1 MRSEG
6 RRSVRSTL
14 VAPRPAGGTV
24 LVGEPLETASVA
36 VVVVHGR
43 DQDPQWMLE
52 NLVRPLD
59 LPHVAFILPAA
70 QEGSWYPNRF
80 FDPAEDNEPWVSEAI
95 AVFEGAVALA
105 GDAGI
110 PVEHVVLA
118 GFSQGACLVAEMLAR
133 HPRHYAGVAILTG
146 GFFGTPDELD
156 VPPASLDGL
165 RVLITGHV
173 DDSWVP
179 VPCVEHAAE
188 LLRAVNADVDLVI
201 HDDPQHRINDD
212 EVAAVRRLLL
222 SVGARAGSEGKR

>member
-1 MRSEG
+1 MGLSP
-6 RRSVRSTL
+6 
-14 VAPRPAGGTV
+14 ANPRPAAGTV
-24 LVGEPLETASVA
+24 LVGEPLETASIA

-43 DQDPQWMLE
+43 DQDPHWMLD

-80 FDPAEDNEPWVSEAI
+80 FDPAEDNEPWVSDAI
-95 AVFEGAVALA
+95 NVFEGAIALA

-110 PVEHVVLA
+110 PVECVVLA

-133 HPRHYAGVAILTG
+133 DPRRYAGVAILTG
-146 GFFGTPDELD
+146 GFFGTHDELD

-179 VPCVEHAAE
+179 VPRVEHTAK
-188 LLRAVNADVDLVI
+188 LLRAAHADVELAI
-201 HDDPQHRINDD
+201 HDDPEHRINDD
-212 EVAAVRRLLL
+212 EVAAVRRLLV
-222 SVGARAGSEGKR
+222 SVGNEGER